1 MIIHKRGDTFA
12 YAGLLPAE
20 INFSGAAITSQIRN
34 EAGKLVANVD
44 VAVQGKGIQLRVN
57 ETNNWP
63 IGKVF
68 LDIQFKFKAGDVVST
83 STVTIKVIPDITRET
98 AV

>member
-20 INFSGAAITSQIRN
+20 IDFSGAAITSQIRN

-44 VAVQGKGIQLRVN
+44 VAVQGK
-57 ETNNWP
+57 
-63 IGKVF
+63 
-68 LDIQFKFKAGDVVST
+68 
-83 STVTIKVIPDITRET
+83 
-98 AV
+98 

>member
-12 YAGLLPAE
+12 YAGTIPAE
-20 INFSGAAITSQIRN
+20 IDFAGATVTSQIRN
-34 EAGKLVANVD
+34 EGGRLVAV
-44 VAVQGKGIQLRVN
+44 VAVVVQDTAIQLRVN

-68 LDIQFKFKAGDVVST
+68 LDIQFKFPGGDVLST
-83 STVTIKVIPDITRET
+83 STETIKVIPDITRET
-98 AV
+98 TT